1 MKKALLNFKTLLLVC
16 LLIAVGGANALAA
29 SKTYRYT
36 FKSGDFSANKTSAEL
51 NGVTWTLTTETW
63 HGDPSFDFSSSAGFK
78 IGTNKKYPTVATFS
92 TTGIEG
98 TITKIVVNTSGNKKT
113 TAKLDVMVG
122 GKAFGEQKS
131 LTNTATDFT
140 FEGSASGKIE
150 LKYSKN
156 NTALF
161 IKSISITYEE
171 APTKT
176 LTSHAIS
183 GTPTKTTYNAGETFD
198 PTGLTVTG
206 TYDDNTTAEIKGHGI
221 KWTTTPA
228 TLSAGTTSCSVTATV
243 GSVTSPAY
251 EVTGL
256 TVENNISLS
265 IDPATSTVVKA
276 PVKVTLNATEG
287 AGVYY
292 TTNGDE
298 PTTSSTKYTA
308 PFDVT
313 VSGTTVKA
321 IAVADGAEN
330 ATAEATYTIQP
341 DQPVFSDA
349 SKTFSEAFDVTL
361 SLPETTDATS
371 TIHYAIGKT
380 ATADSP
386 VYSEPVNISA
396 ENDGDQV
403 ILHAVVVDQYGNVGT
418 EKRCTYTKSNDI
430 VFDFTGE
437 WDGITAVAASNNT
450 NNGAQVVAGKEL
462 TVDGVVM
469 TATNKTTGQDTFYT
483 GLYTSNGS
491 QSLRVYG
498 SVTFTAPVGY
508 NISEITL
515 DGKSFIGNGNKNFTS
530 NEKELNIASSTAATW
545 AGNTHVVTFT
555 CSKSIQ
561 IYTATIKLVAAE
573 TPEATSDTLN
583 FIAHDK
589 DGFYYATFSS
599 SKDVVFPHDIV
610 EVYGVSVTNGKISTN
625 ALTNY
630 VYSVTDATAGEDKDG
645 TIEGYYVPANTGVLV
660 VGFENAAPYYFPN
673 TTETT
678 TLPAN
683 QLKPA
688 PENGGIFTAEEGYK
702 YYKLAYND
710 YDAKTGLGF
719 YWGADNGGA
728 FSVKAGTAYLA
739 VPESD
744 ATAKGFSFDGSTTG
758 INGINVANNEPK
770 TIYNLNGQRM
780 NNLTQPG
787 LYIVNGK
794 KVVIRK

>member
-29 SKTYRYT
+29 SKTYSYT
-36 FKSGDFSANKTSAEL
+36 FKSGDFSANKTSAKL
-51 NGVTWTLTTETW
+51 NGVTWTLTLTSWT
-63 HGDPSFDFSSSAGFK
+63 GNFAFDNDQGLK
-78 IGTNKKYPTVATFS
+78 IGSNNNHPTTVTFS
-92 TTGIEG
+92 TAEIEG

-140 FEGSASGKIE
+140 FEGSASGKID
-150 LKYSKN
+150 LKYSDN
-156 NTALF
+156 NKALY

-176 LTSHAIS
+176 LTSLAIS
-183 GTPTKTTYNAGETFD
+183 GTPTKTNYNDGEEFD
-198 PTGLTVTG
+198 PTGLVVTG
-206 TYDDNTTAEIKGHGI
+206 TYDDNTTATITNGI
-221 KWTTTPA
+221 TWTKTPA
-228 TLSAGTTSCSVTATV
+228 TLAVGNTSCSVTATV
-243 GSVTSPAY
+243 NGVTSPAY

-256 TVENNISLS
+256 TVVKSISLS

-371 TIHYAIGKT
+371 TIHYAIGST

-403 ILHAVVVDQYGNVGT
+403 ILYAVVVDQYGNVGK
-418 EKRCTYTKSNDI
+418 EKYCTYTKSNDI

-462 TVDGVVM
+462 EVNGVVM
-469 TATNKTTGQDTFYT
+469 TATNKTTTSGETITTYYT
-483 GLYTSNGS
+483 GLYTSSGS

-515 DGKSFIGNGNKNFTS
+515 DGKSFIGTGNKKNFTS
-530 NEKELNIASSTAATW
+530 SEKELNIASSRAATW

-555 CSKSIQ
+555 CSSSIQ
-561 IYTATIKLVAAE
+561 IYTATIKLV
-573 TPEATSDTLN
+573 ATSDTLN

-599 SKDVVFPHDIV
+599 SKDVVFPKDIV
-610 EVYGVSVTNGKISTN
+610 YVYGVSVTNGKISTN
-625 ALTNY
+625 ELTDKD
-630 VYSVTDATAGEDKDG
+630 YSVTDATG
-645 TIEGYYVPANTGVLV
+645 TINGYYVPANTGVLV
-660 VGFENAAPYYFPN
+660 VGFENTTPYYFPQ

-688 PENGGIFTAEEGYK
+688 PENGGIFTAEDGYK

-744 ATAKGFSFDGSTTG
+744 ATAKGFSFDGNTTG

>member
-16 LLIAVGGANALAA
+16 LLMAVGGVNSWAKDSTLGPDWNALFG
-29 SKTYRYT
+29 TDY
-36 FKSGDFSANKTSAEL
+36 
-51 NGVTWTLTTETW
+51 NGAFQE
-63 HGDPSFDFSSSAGFK
+63 K
-78 IGTNKKYPTVATFS
+78 INLSGTNTDGVSITFNS
-92 TTGIEG
+92 GTTKNGYIKNG
-98 TITKIVVNTSGNKKT
+98 DIRAYKGYTITIKAPSNCTISAIKSVKGGNPKNQGTSMTADNGTVKVSSGAISWSGSSNAVKLTPNGSFSFKT
-113 TAKLDVMVG
+113 ITVTY
-122 GKAFGEQKS
+122 EQGATLKS
-131 LTNTATDFT
+131 L
-140 FEGSASGKIE
+140 
-150 LKYSKN
+150 
-156 NTALF
+156 
-161 IKSISITYEE
+161 
-171 APTKT
+171 
-176 LTSHAIS
+176 AIS
-183 GTPTKTTYNAGETFD
+183 GTPTKTTYNAGEAFD

-206 TYDDNTTAEIKGHGI
+206 TYDDNTTAEIKDGI

-243 GSVTSPAY
+243 GSVTSPVY

-256 TVENNISLS
+256 TVAYSISLS

-287 AGVYY
+287 AAVYY

-321 IAVADGAEN
+321 IAVAEGAEN

-349 SKTFSEAFDVTL
+349 SKTFKEAFDVTL

-371 TIHYAIGKT
+371 TIHYAIGST

-430 VFDFTGE
+430 VFDFTE
-437 WDGITAVAASNNT
+437 NPNVWGITPLSSNDKTGEN
-450 NNGAQVVAGKEL
+450 VISGKEL
-462 TVDGVVM
+462 EVDGVVM
-469 TATNKTTGQDTFYT
+469 TATD
-483 GLYTSNGS
+483 GS
-491 QSLRVYG
+491 YGTCIFKPKKGDINLRVYDGG
-498 SVTFTAPVGY
+498 SITFTAPDGY
-508 NISEITL
+508 NLSEISYDFDSQNKGTFTTTESEW
-515 DGKSFIGNGNKNFTS
+515 KTPTWTGNAHVVKFTS
-530 NEKELNIASSTAATW
+530 SGT
-545 AGNTHVVTFT
+545 
-555 CSKSIQ
+555 SKIKT
-561 IYTATIKLVAAE
+561 ITIKLVAI
-573 TPEATSDTLN
+573 TPDTLN

-589 DGFYYATFSS
+589 DEFYYATFSS
-599 SKDVVFPHDIV
+599 SKDVVFPKDIV
-610 EVYGVSVTNGKISTN
+610 YVFGVSVTNGKISTN
-625 ALTNY
+625 ELTDKD
-630 VYSVTDATAGEDKDG
+630 YSVTDATG
-645 TIEGYYVPANTGVLV
+645 TINGYYVPANTGVLV
-660 VGFENAAPYYFPN
+660 VGSENATPYYFPK

-678 TLPAN
+678 TLPDN

-688 PENGGIFTAEEGYK
+688 SENGGIFTAENGYK
-702 YYKLAYND
+702 YYKLAYNN
-710 YDAKTGLGF
+710 YDEKTGLGF
-719 YWGADNGGA
+719 YWGAENGGA

>member
-16 LLIAVGGANALAA
+16 LLIAVGGANAWAKNSTLGPDWNALFGTNYDGQI
-29 SKTYRYT
+29 SLPINLSGTNTDGVSITYNNGTSQTKGYIKKNGELRAYKDYT
-36 FKSGDFSANKTSAEL
+36 ITIKAPSNCIISTIKSVKGSKSGTGMTAD
-51 NGVTWTLTTETW
+51 NGTVKVSSGAISWSGSSNAVKLTVTN
-63 HGDPSFDFSSSAGFK
+63 G
-78 IGTNKKYPTVATFS
+78 TFS
-92 TTGIEG
+92 FK
-98 TITKIVVNTSGNKKT
+98 TITVTY
-113 TAKLDVMVG
+113 
-122 GKAFGEQKS
+122 EQGATLKS
-131 LTNTATDFT
+131 LT
-140 FEGSASGKIE
+140 
-150 LKYSKN
+150 
-156 NTALF
+156 
-161 IKSISITYEE
+161 
-171 APTKT
+171 
-176 LTSHAIS
+176 IS

-206 TYDDNTTAEIKGHGI
+206 TYDDNTTAEIKDGI

-256 TVENNISLS
+256 TVAYSISLS

-287 AGVYY
+287 AAVYY

-298 PTTSSTKYTA
+298 PTTSSTRYTA
-308 PFDVT
+308 PFDIT

-321 IAVADGAEN
+321 IAVAEGADDVK
-330 ATAEATYTIQP
+330 AEATYTIKP
-341 DQPVFSDA
+341 DQPVFSDE
-349 SKTFSEAFDVTL
+349 SKFFKNAFNVTL

-371 TIHYAIGKT
+371 TIHYAIGST

-418 EKRCTYTKSNDI
+418 EKRCTYTKSNNI
-430 VFDFTGE
+430 VFDFTE
-437 WDGITAVAASNNT
+437 NPNVWGITPSNT
-450 NNGAQVVAGKEL
+450 NDETGENVISGKEL
-462 TVDGVVM
+462 KVDGVVM
-469 TATNKTTGQDTFYT
+469 TATNGNYGTCIFKNYKGDI
-483 GLYTSNGS
+483 N
-491 QSLRVYG
+491 LRVYPEG
-498 SVTFTAPVGY
+498 SITFTAPDGY
-508 NISEITL
+508 NLSEISYNLANKGTFTASE
-515 DGKSFIGNGNKNFTS
+515 DTWNSPTWTGN
-530 NEKELNIASSTAATW
+530 AHA
-545 AGNTHVVTFT
+545 VTFT
-555 CSKSIQ
+555 CTASIQ
-561 IYTATIKLVAAE
+561 IKTVTIKLVAI
-573 TPEATSDTLN
+573 TSEATSDTLN
-583 FIAHDK
+583 FIAQDK
-589 DGFYYATFSS
+589 DEFYYATFSS
-599 SKDVVFPHDIV
+599 SKDVVFPHDIG

-660 VGFENAAPYYFPN
+660 VSFENTAPYYFPK

-678 TLPAN
+678 TLPDN

-688 PENGGIFTAEEGYK
+688 SENGGIFTAEDGYK
-702 YYKLAYND
+702 YYKLAYNN
-710 YDAKTGLGF
+710 YDEKTGLGF
-719 YWGADNGGA
+719 YWGAENGGA